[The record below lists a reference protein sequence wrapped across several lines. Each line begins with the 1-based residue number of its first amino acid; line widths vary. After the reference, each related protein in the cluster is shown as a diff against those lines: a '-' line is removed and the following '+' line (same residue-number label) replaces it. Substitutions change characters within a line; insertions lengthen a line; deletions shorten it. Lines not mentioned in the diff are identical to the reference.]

1 MLSLYSGALSL
12 VVSSSPSVPFTVQ
25 RSGPAF
31 MSGSSPAASLMAAM
45 VDMVDDLHSVDAP
58 KRFPLLTP
66 LIDAAEAKWEGEM
79 SRRIAG
85 LEDQLAETQ
94 AEADA
99 LRAQLMASE
108 AQVTDLTK
116 TLEAREVELARL
128 SQIEAKMV
136 TLESALLQWK
146 SKPLPFLLAFAL
158 RRDMSASVSTA
169 VAFAAKACLFPFR
182 AVGGLCRKI
191 VRSTLLAILPGPK
204 VTMTPEM
211 VAKFKGVVSPTGT
224 TPSNAQVTL
233 PKDVKSWQ
241 IELVK
246 DQFPDAK
253 VLVA

>member
-108 AQVTDLTK
+108 AQVPCTPPNQNSL
-116 TLEAREVELARL
+116 RL
-128 SQIEAKMV
+128 SCREGAAV
-136 TLESALLQWK
+136 T
-146 SKPLPFLLAFAL
+146 PLTQRP
-158 RRDMSASVSTA
+158 SPSVA
-169 VAFAAKACLFPFR
+169 P
-182 AVGGLCRKI
+182 
-191 VRSTLLAILPGPK
+191 
-204 VTMTPEM
+204 
-211 VAKFKGVVSPTGT
+211 
-224 TPSNAQVTL
+224 
-233 PKDVKSWQ
+233 
-241 IELVK
+241 
-246 DQFPDAK
+246 
-253 VLVA
+253 